1 VRGKL
6 AGIPVSVPPE
16 KSLRDLS
23 TQVSGSVHVNYR
35 HFLNSPR
42 FRPQSGGLPS

>member
-1 VRGKL
+1 VPGKL
-6 AGIPVSVPPE
+6 AGIPVPCPPE

-23 TQVSGSVHVNYR
+23 AQASGSVHVNYR

-42 FRPQSGGLPS
+42 FRPESGRLPS